1 MMHCTKIEDLLPL
14 YVEGDLDLETETG
27 VRSHLS
33 ACRWCASLAAEFTA
47 SQQWLH
53 SYSPPDFDSASFAAS
68 RRAVLEQTNR
78 RGPSWVMFARSLAPM
93 PRLAVAMLIVA
104 ILTGVIV
111 ATITLTRSPG
121 SASDPPDFQANAPSH
136 DTAVTPSKEKEGQ
149 EPQKAFVP
157 VLIPPTNRLQDRKKH
172 SNSAI
177 QSVIRLAALVPPV
190 LPPLGS
196 ALDSSFEQS
205 VAGGLGSPQADPAD
219 TEMLRIEI
227 ETGNPEIRIIW
238 FTPKALDSLE
248 KPATEIS
255 TESIQET
262 L

>member
-1 MMHCTKIEDLLPL
+1 MKHCTQIEDLLPL
-14 YVEGDLDLETETG
+14 YVEGDLDRETETG

-33 ACRWCASLAAEFTA
+33 ACRTCAALAEEFTA

-53 SYSPPDFDSASFAAS
+53 SYSPPDFDSDSFAAS
-68 RRAVLEQTNR
+68 RRAVLEQASR
-78 RGPSWVMFARSLAPM
+78 RGRSWVMFARSLAPM
-93 PRLAVAMLIVA
+93 PRLAMAMLVIA
-104 ILTGVIV
+104 ILAGVIV
-111 ATITLTRSPG
+111 ATITLTRSPR
-121 SASDPPDFQANAPSH
+121 SASDRSALQANAPR
-136 DTAVTPSKEKEGQ
+136 DETGVAPSKEKEGE

-157 VLIPPTNRLQDRKKH
+157 VQIPPTNRPQDRKTPADK
-172 SNSAI
+172 AI
-177 QSVIRLAALVPPV
+177 QSVIRLAALAPPV
-190 LPPLGS
+190 RPPLGS

-205 VAGGLGSPQADPAD
+205 IAGGLGPSDADPAD